1 MVLQVDEV
9 MKRFNTNLALDC
21 CSLRV
26 EQGEVIGLLG
36 PNGAGKTTCIRAII
50 GLIGIDEGSITVF
63 GMPQDGKTSPSA
75 AKSGM

>member
-50 GLIGIDEGSITVF
+50 Y
-63 GMPQDGKTSPSA
+63 TSHYIEEVEAVVSQ
-75 AKSGM
+75 